1 MKKIRGT
8 ITTKYAL
15 VQAAYWMSS
24 CIISSYASVYLLG
37 EGFSNTQIGLLIG
50 LAGAV
55 STVMQPWVGS
65 VVDKSERIT
74 LRTMSLA
81 FGLAMTSLSALL
93 VVTRNKVL
101 VAALYSTLRVIFQVA
116 LPLVCAMGMESI
128 NRGSDLNF
136 GLARGMGSIAYAV
149 LTSVVGF
156 VTASIG
162 SHVLA
167 FGMLITSGLFALG
180 LKLFPKE
187 QDLPHQPEAM
197 EKMSASGHA
206 FFSKYPKFLLLVA
219 GWTLAFTGYGLISNF
234 LFQIIE
240 SKGGDSTS
248 MGIALAISALSE
260 VPTMFFFVVM
270 VRKLKSGTW
279 LRISGVFF
287 LFKIVGI
294 FAFSSM
300 AGIYVAHAFQM
311 LGYALFSVAS
321 VYYVNCLMEE
331 HDKVQG
337 QAYMTMTSTMGA
349 VIGSTVGG
357 AIIDLLGIQ
366 VMLVAAVA
374 IAGIGAILIFRTTET
389 NI

>member
-1 MKKIRGT
+1 MKKTRGN

-37 EGFSNTQIGLLIG
+37 EGFSNTQIGLVIG
-50 LAGAV
+50 LAGAI
-55 STVMQPWVGS
+55 STVMQPWVGA
-65 VVDKSERIT
+65 VVDRSERIT

-81 FGLAMTSLSALL
+81 FGLAMTILSAVLI
-93 VVTRNKVL
+93 VTRNKWF
-101 VAALYSTLRVIFQVA
+101 VAVVYSTLRVLFQVA
-116 LPLVCAMGMESI
+116 LPLVCAMGMDSI
-128 NRGSDLNF
+128 NRGSNLNF
-136 GLARGMGSIAYAV
+136 GLARGIGSIAYAV
-149 LTSVVGF
+149 LTSIIGF
-156 VTASIG
+156 MAAAMG
-162 SHVLA
+162 SHILA
-167 FGMLITSGLFALG
+167 FGMFATSGLFALG
-180 LKLFPKE
+180 LQMFPRE
-187 QDLPHQPEAM
+187 QNLLRQPEAM
-197 EKMSASGHA
+197 KEMSAPGRA

-248 MGIALAISALSE
+248 MGIALAISAISE

-279 LRISGVFF
+279 LRISGIFF
-287 LFKIVGI
+287 LFKIFGI
-294 FAFSSM
+294 FWFSNM
-300 AGIYVAHAFQM
+300 AGIYVAHGFQM

-331 HDKVQG
+331 HDKVRG

-357 AIIDLLGIQ
+357 AIIDMFGIQ
-366 VMLVAAVA
+366 VMLIAAVV
-374 IAGIGAILIFRTTET
+374 IAAIGAVLIFRTTET
-389 NI
+389 KI